1 MKQYGVAL
9 SLVALILVPS
19 LAMAQDDKGWLGK
32 KFRPQECHEI
42 KAGEFEVKR
51 KLCRIRYRIRQKK
64 TNYEIKGTVVFNKK
78 FVPRNPKRV
87 ELELL
92 LIDNDY
98 VCRKQIN
105 IEKEVIET
113 PLSFSM
119 ITVKDPDQMYIRT
132 YYTLYY
138 Q

>member
-1 MKQYGVAL
+1 MKQYRVAL
-9 SLVALILVPS
+9 SLVALILVS
-19 LAMAQDDKGWLGK
+19 GAAMAQDHKGWLGK
-32 KFRPQECHEI
+32 KFRPQECLEI

-51 KLCRIRYRIRQKK
+51 KLCRIRYCIRQKK
-64 TNYEIKGTVVFNKK
+64 TNYEIKGTLDFNKK
-78 FVPRNPKRV
+78 FVPRHPKRV

-92 LIDNDY
+92 LIDNGY

-105 IEKEVIET
+105 IDKKVTLT
-113 PLSFSM
+113 PFSFSM
-119 ITVKDPDQMYIRT
+119 ITVKNPDQMYIRT

>member
-1 MKQYGVAL
+1 MKQFGLAL
-9 SLVALILVPS
+9 SLVALILVYS
-19 LAMAQDDKGWLGK
+19 LAMAQYDKGWLGK
-32 KFRPQECHEI
+32 KFRPQECVQI
-42 KAGEFEVKR
+42 KAGEFEVNR
-51 KLCRIRYRIRQKK
+51 KLCRIRYRISMEN
-64 TNYEIKGTVVFNKK
+64 THYEIKGTLDFNKK

-105 IEKEVIET
+105 IEKKVNQI
-113 PLSFSM
+113 PLSFSL
-119 ITVKDPDQMYIRT
+119 ITLKNPDHMYVRT
-132 YYTLYY
+132 YCTLYY